1 MLFLPDRELS
11 YHFPRHL
18 TRFPWMFGITSPWT
32 SSLNLPVVLPFW
44 APWFLG
50 LKDHL
55 CPSGHAIQF
64 CQDPSCL
71 HVSWCYHGKII
82 HECSH
87 CWLLTSC
94 CGLRPSWLCTRIRP
108 CPHAD
113 LLWGILSPLT
123 PLQILPQPH
132 FTSGASPVKVVCLS
146 LLCVCHCPCH
156 CHWICP
162 GEPLIPPPPP
172 LGRLWGI
179 AHLSVL

>member
-156 CHWICP
+156 CHWICS
-162 GEPLIPPPPP
+162 GEPLIPPPP